1 MVHLL
6 QLVSRSWCTNGK
18 QNELRF
24 CQVVRLWYSS
34 SKTNCRRLSDL
45 LRLTMQCFNTV
56 LTKLSKLLKFSQLQP
71 KKRKE
76 EEHQKLRYFKS
87 FVTFRKMTQVFFF
100 SFLNVRLKI
109 SKPVLTCLLNDA
121 FCGFSALL
129 ILFPGCCQPCSVSF
143 YFQNW
148 DMWGFFNFPR
158 KHADVRITP

>member
-6 QLVSRSWCTNGK
+6 QLVSRSWCANGK

-87 FVTFRKMTQVFFF
+87 FVTFRKMTQG
-100 SFLNVRLKI
+100 
-109 SKPVLTCLLNDA
+109 
-121 FCGFSALL
+121 FC
-129 ILFPGCCQPCSVSF
+129 LFPLTSGLRYRNLSLHVCLMTRSVGFLRFWS
-143 YFQNW
+143 YFQVVVNPVPYLFIFRTEICGGSLISREN
-148 DMWGFFNFPR
+148 MLTF
-158 KHADVRITP
+158 A